1 MRHGAHHAAQK
12 SPTTG
17 TDAAVSSAKVRA
29 SASTIH
35 GSPDLQRA
43 QRGVPV
49 GIGPTRF
56 RAPQDGQV
64 RIATAR
70 C

>member
-1 MRHGAHHAAQK
+1 LH
-12 SPTTG
+12 
-17 TDAAVSSAKVRA
+17 
-29 SASTIH
+29 
-35 GSPDLQRA
+35 RA
-43 QRGVPV
+43 QRGVPF